1 MPFKQKLH
9 AHGWFILF
17 NALVAIAIAC
27 RYYAFL
33 PEFPSDSLTIVF
45 LFAGTFSQMVLL
57 AALIGLISMPAL
69 LLPKRGRNL
78 VQAVIASLG
87 IAVLFI
93 DTIVFAQ
100 YRFHINAVVLDLVLS
115 GQVVSFPLV
124 TWLTVIGGVLV
135 LLAAQFAVVTWLERS
150 NNPVRQA
157 PLNRYKLGKKFAW
170 VTFITLLITNV
181 THIWAAANVYQPVTM
196 VKRYLP
202 VFYPATANSFME
214 KRGWIDLK
222 AIQQQKAMSIRPK
235 SDLNY
240 PLTPVKFNAVE
251 APTNILLVVVDSWRA
266 DTFNADNTP
275 YMWEYAKNGVMF
287 QDHIATGNATRTGIF
302 GLFYGLPG
310 TYWHGF
316 LANQQSPVLVDRLQE
331 LDYQLGLFSAAR
343 LTSPEFH
350 QTVFVNVPDIRVTSI
365 GRSPSARD
373 KRLTEDW
380 MDWYDKRDKSKPA
393 FSFLFYD
400 APHGYDFPADFEH
413 KYEPMIDR
421 VDYLELDNDSD
432 REGFINRYKTSVRY
446 VDTQVKRALD
456 KLKAAGDLENT
467 LVIITGDHS
476 QEMNDNKQNYWGHNS
491 NFTRAQT
498 HVPLV
503 MFGPGVS
510 SVGQLADNAKLTT
523 SHEDVAPTLMN
534 HYLGSTGEVE
544 SYSTGADLFGD
555 KVKRDWIM
563 SSSYSGYAII
573 YDDVIIEVNGTG
585 QSQILDSSYRPLKG
599 ETMNYQYVQQALEK
613 ISRFRK

>member
-9 AHGWFILF
+9 AHSWFILI
-17 NALVAIAIAC
+17 NALIAIAIAC
-27 RYYAFL
+27 RYYVFL
-33 PEFPSDSLTIVF
+33 PEFPSEPLGVAFI
-45 LFAGTFSQMVLL
+45 LAGTFSQMVLL
-57 AALIGLISMPAL
+57 AGLIGLIALPAL
-69 LLPKRGRNL
+69 FLPKRVRNIT
-78 VQAVIASLG
+78 QAVIASLG

-124 TWLTVIGGVLV
+124 TWITVLSGVFA
-135 LLAAQFAVVTWLERS
+135 LLAVQFGMATWLERDTH
-150 NNPVRQA
+150 PIRKA
-157 PLNRYKLGKKFAW
+157 PINQYKLGSKFAW
-170 VTFITLLITNV
+170 VALMALLVTNSI
-181 THIWAAANVYQPVTM
+181 HIWAAANVYQPVTM

-202 VFYPATANSFME
+202 IFHPATANSFME

-222 AIQQQKAMSIRPK
+222 AVQQQKAMRIKSK

-240 PLTPVKFNAVE
+240 PLNPVQFENLE
-251 APTNILLVVVDSWRA
+251 PLTNILLVVVDSWRA
-266 DTFNADNTP
+266 DTFNSENTP
-275 YMWEYAKNGVMF
+275 YMWKYAQNGVSF

-316 LANQQSPVLVDRLQE
+316 HANQQSPVLVDRLQE

-365 GRSPSARD
+365 GRTPSDRD
-373 KRLTEDW
+373 KHLTEDW

-400 APHGYDFPADFEH
+400 APHGYDFPADFEY

-421 VDYLELDNDSD
+421 VDYLELNNDSD

-456 KLKAAGDLENT
+456 KLKAEGDLENT

-476 QEMNDNKQNYWGHNS
+476 QEMNDNKLNFWGHNG

-498 HVPLV
+498 QVPFV
-503 MFGPGVS
+503 MFGPGVDQT
-510 SVGQLADNAKLTT
+510 QLVDSLKYTT
-523 SHEDVAPTLMN
+523 SHEDLAPTLMRN
-534 HYLGSTGEVE
+534 YLGATSDIHDYATGV
-544 SYSTGADLFGD
+544 DLYNYN
-555 KVKRDWIM
+555 VNREWVM
-563 SSSYSGYAII
+563 TSSYSAYGII
-573 YDDVIIEVNGTG
+573 YQDTIVEVNGAG
-585 QSQILDSSYRPLKG
+585 QSQIYDSTYHPKKG
-599 ETMNYQYVQQALEK
+599 GKMNYQYVHEALEK

>member
-27 RYYAFL
+27 RYFAFL
-33 PEFPSDSLTIVF
+33 PEFPTDPLTVTF
-45 LFAGTFSQMVLL
+45 LLAGTFSQMVLL
-57 AALIGLISMPAL
+57 AALVGLISIPAL
-69 LLPKRGRNL
+69 LLPKRSRNV
-78 VQAVIASLG
+78 VQAVVASLG

-100 YRFHINAVVLDLVLS
+100 YRFHINAVVLELVLS

-124 TWLTVIGGVLV
+124 TWLTVIGGVSV
-135 LLAAQFAVVTWLERS
+135 LLALQFFAITWLERDS
-150 NNPVRQA
+150 NPVRQA
-157 PLNRYKLGKKFAW
+157 PLKNYKLGKKFAW
-170 VTFITLLITNV
+170 VTFITLLATNII
-181 THIWAAANVYQPVTM
+181 HIWAAANVYQPVTM

-222 AIQQQKAMSIRPK
+222 AIQQQRSMRIRPK

-240 PLTPVKFNAVE
+240 PLSPVQFDAVE
-251 APTNILLVVVDSWRA
+251 KPTNILLVVIDSWRA

-275 YMWEYAKNGVMF
+275 HMWEYAQKGVIF

-316 LANQQSPVLVDRLQE
+316 HANQQSPVLVDRLQE

-350 QTVFVNVPDIRVTSI
+350 QTVFVKVPDIRVTSF
-365 GRSPSARD
+365 GSTPSERD
-373 KRLTEDW
+373 KRLTDDW
-380 MDWYDKRDKSKPA
+380 MKWYDKRDKNKPT

-400 APHGYDFPADFEH
+400 APHGYDFPKDFEA
-413 KYEPMIDR
+413 KYEPMIAR
-421 VDYLELDNDSD
+421 VDYLELNNDSD
-432 REGFINRYKTSVRY
+432 QERFFNRYKTSVRY

-456 KLKAAGDLENT
+456 KLQEEGELDNT
-467 LVIITGDHS
+467 LVVITGDHS
-476 QEMNDNKQNYWGHNS
+476 QEMNDNKLNYWGHNS

-498 HVPLV
+498 QVPFV
-503 MFGPGVS
+503 MFGPQVETQ
-510 SVGQLADNAKLTT
+510 GQLAENAKLTT
-523 SHEDVAPTLMN
+523 SHEDLAPTLMN
-534 HYLGSTGEVE
+534 HYLGSKGKIED
-544 SYSTGADLFGD
+544 YSTGVDLFGD
-555 KVKRDWIM
+555 QVQRDWIM

-573 YDDVIIEVNGTG
+573 YDDVIIEVNGAG
-585 QSQILDSSYRPLKG
+585 QSQMLDSTYRPLKG
-599 ETMNYQYVQQALEK
+599 ETMNYQYVQEALEK